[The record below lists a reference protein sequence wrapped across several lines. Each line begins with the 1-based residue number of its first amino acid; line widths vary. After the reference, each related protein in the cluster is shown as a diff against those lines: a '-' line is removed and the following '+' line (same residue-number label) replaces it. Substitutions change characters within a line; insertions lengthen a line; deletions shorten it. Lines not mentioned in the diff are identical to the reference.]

1 MDNVSNN
8 KREVIKLKDLAGT
21 TEFKN
26 CTIGISNNDYGVS
39 YILFHDNN
47 KITFINKNT
56 FFHRIYKNTRIGNE
70 FTELLFKYDL
80 KNKVFDLT
88 LKPPNNGGSKSCS
101 LNVYNI
107 RDK

>member
-56 FFHRIYKNTRIGNE
+56 FFHRIYKNTAIGNE
-70 FTELLFKYDL
+70 MEQLLFKYDL
-80 KNKVFDLT
+80 KNRIFDLT
-88 LKPPNNGGSKSCS
+88 LKPFKKDSTKSFS